1 MEHLIDYHAHILPR
15 LDHGSDSLETS
26 MEQMRLAIKHGI
38 RRIVATSH
46 FYAHRHKLEEFL
58 ERRSRA
64 YAELIEA
71 LKATYGE
78 EAPEIHLGAEV
89 LLCAG
94 LENLEGLEK
103 LCLEG
108 TNLLL
113 LELPFHPLADAEKR
127 TVHKLM
133 RKGFFIL
140 LAHAD
145 RYEKSDIEELLSY
158 GVKIQLNADA
168 LCRLFAPRHL
178 LDWVR
183 RDEVYAIGSDIHKA
197 DEGAYKRF
205 LRAEKKLGKYA
216 SAVRSH
222 SDGFF
227 IKSRELL

>member
-26 MEQMRLAIKHGI
+26 LEQIGLALSHGV

-46 FYAHRHKLEEFL
+46 FYAHRHNLEEFL
-58 ERRSRA
+58 QRRTRS
-64 YAELIEA
+64 YNELMEA
-71 LKATYGE
+71 LRATYGAS
-78 EAPEIHLGAEV
+78 APEIHLGAEV

-103 LCLEG
+103 LCMKG

-113 LELPFHPLADAEKR
+113 LELPFHPLTDAEKK
-127 TVHKLM
+127 TVEKLI

-145 RYEKSDIEELLSY
+145 RYEKSDVEEVLSY
-158 GVKIQLNADA
+158 GAKIQLNADA
-168 LCRLFAPRHL
+168 LSRWIVPRHL
-178 LDWVR
+178 FDWVR

-205 LRAEKKLGKYA
+205 LCAEKKLGKKL
-216 SAVRSH
+216 SAVMEH
-222 SDGFF
+222 SNGFF
-227 IKSRELL
+227 LKGRELL